1 MKRVLCIIV
10 LLSACTM
17 AQSTHKDSKPSK
29 SKTSGA
35 LTSALLQQEW
45 DAWCTLDPANAAR
58 YYDKA
63 SGDVF
68 FDITPL
74 QYHGW
79 SEYEKGVKPVL
90 AGFKSC
96 MAKVD
101 EVHMHP
107 VGSANWLTA
116 IIHMDFVTAE
126 GKPGKEDWRWTAVWE
141 KRGAEW
147 KIVHEHVSAPMK

>member
-1 MKRVLCIIV
+1 MKRVLWMIL
-10 LLSACTM
+10 LLSVCAM
-17 AQSTHKDSKPSK
+17 AQNTHKDNKPAK
-29 SKTSGA
+29 SEKSGA
-35 LTSALLQQEW
+35 LTPALLQQEW
-45 DAWCTLDPANAAR
+45 DAWCTLDPANAAK

-63 SGDVF
+63 AGDVF

-79 SEYEKGVKPVL
+79 AEYEKGVKPVL

-96 MAKVD
+96 TAKVD

-107 VGSANWLTA
+107 AGNATWLTA
-116 IIHMDFVTAE
+116 IVHMDYVTSD
-126 GKPGKEDWRWTAVWE
+126 GKPGKDDWRWTAVWE
-141 KRGAEW
+141 KRGGDW